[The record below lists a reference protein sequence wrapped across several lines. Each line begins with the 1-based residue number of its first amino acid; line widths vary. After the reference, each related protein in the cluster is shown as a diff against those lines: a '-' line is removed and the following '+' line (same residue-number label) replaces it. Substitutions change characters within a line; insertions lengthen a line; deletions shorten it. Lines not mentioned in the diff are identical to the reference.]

1 MGSVL
6 ATNASGSH
14 YLRSGSARDTIE
26 SMRIVTIDGELIE
39 LTSHH
44 KQEEGT
50 AGRLA
55 RGIAEIRS
63 QFRTLIDARRRAQVA
78 RRLSAR

>member
-26 SMRIVTIDGELIE
+26 SMRVVTVDGELVQ
-39 LTSHH
+39 LGVHDPD
-44 KQEEGT
+44 QEGT
-50 AGRLA
+50 TGRLA
-55 RGIAEIRS
+55 RGIAEIRN
-63 QFRTLIDARRRAQVA
+63 QFQPLIDARCDAPKSRGG
-78 RRLSAR
+78 